1 MKIQVK
7 KLMLS
12 TIVTSFVFTGGVGN
26 VFAQETSTNAK
37 PETEQM
43 QQNKQETKYSKKVM
57 EAVRVALGA
66 DAKSTQKDSAINTLP
81 KTQVMDYYLASFG
94 KKLKGNEV
102 RRAVK
107 EVFSVDLNMISE
119 MNYGSKLSVYSDD
132 IMESLRVSLG
142 EAPTSKA
149 KDEQIMSMMK
159 NEVMDLY
166 IKQHDYS
173 LTGVAS
179 RALINGIYGVNL
191 EGISGLE
198 YLQIAI
204 YSKGQWIIKSD
215 KDLFMLKSSL
225 DDVDVSISTTP
236 YFKEVTGSDQLP
248 AALKNKFLDMGFTYI
263 EETNLLYYK
272 DPAGKSV
279 SDQFKGQV
287 IRLLAGTVINQY
299 QK

>member
-1 MKIQVK
+1 
-7 KLMLS
+7 MLS
-12 TIVTSFVFTGGVGN
+12 AIVTSVVFTGGVGN
-26 VFAQETSTNAK
+26 VFAQETSTNANS
-37 PETEQM
+37 ETEQM

-57 EAVRVALGA
+57 EAVRVALGE
-66 DAKSTQKDSAINTLP
+66 DATSTQKDSAINKLR

-107 EVFSVDLNMISE
+107 EVFSVDLNIISE

-159 NEVMDLY
+159 NEVMDRY

-173 LTGVAS
+173 LTGVVS

-191 EGISGLE
+191 QGISNLE

-204 YSKGQWIIKSD
+204 HSKGQWIIKSD

-225 DDVDVSISTTP
+225 DDVDVSIATTP
-236 YFKEVTGSDQLP
+236 YFKEVTGSDQIP
-248 AALKNKFLDMGFTYI
+248 VALKNQLLDKGFTYI

-287 IRLLAGTVINQY
+287 TGLLVEAVIAQS